1 MQRTTEL
8 GNVRRVSTGTRRLL
22 ARTGLGGC
30 GLLLTGCAAAA
41 GAGAVLAMG
50 LLTGIFLGR
59 VQASFAATAHSYGY
73 TDTGLAQWVFG
84 PSHSSN
90 IEATRFIGRLPGF
103 YFVLI
108 NVDGKAVPRSQAQE
122 PVLFTTDVEIDFETF
137 PPTLTGTVTEIEG
150 DQEFPLSE
158 VYPEIGPITMS
169 LSSGAGGHYDIRITI
184 HARGVE
190 GEELAYSLVWH
201 ATLSPS
207 GFSLEGAVDIER
219 VLTTADGTE
228 IVIDGS
234 GSLSTDRQ
242 DDD

>member
-1 MQRTTEL
+1 M
-8 GNVRRVSTGTRRLL
+8 L
-22 ARTGLGGC
+22 AL
-30 GLLLTGCAAAA
+30 
-41 GAGAVLAMG
+41 G

-90 IEATRFIGRLPGF
+90 IEVTRFIGRLPGF
-103 YFVLI
+103 YFVII
-108 NVDGKAVPRSQAQE
+108 NADGKAVPRARAQE
-122 PVLFTTDVEIDFETF
+122 PVLFTTDVEIDFGTF
-137 PPTLTGTVTEIEG
+137 PPTLTGTVREIEG
-150 DQEFPLSE
+150 DQEFPLAE

-169 LSSGAGGHYDIRITI
+169 LSSGDAGGCYDIRITI

-207 GFSLEGAVDIER
+207 GFFLEGTVDIER

-228 IVIDGS
+228 IVIEGS